1 MSLACSPFNPCLFSF
16 GQQIENKEELDRA
29 IEHYFELADATQFV
43 KLHCK
48 DAVIDIPAHEMLLR
62 PEETLR
68 KLCDHLGVS
77 CPKTY
82 VENCRE
88 VLRAPSVTR
97 DKVLWTN
104 EQIER
109 VTKMMKEYY
118 FLEEYSFDEL
128 PR

>member
-1 MSLACSPFNPCLFSF
+1 M
-16 GQQIENKEELDRA
+16 
-29 IEHYFELADATQFV
+29 ADATQFV
-43 KLHCK
+43 KLHYK

-62 PEETLR
+62 PKEILQ

-77 CPKTY
+77 CPKNF
-82 VENCRE
+82 VEKCQK

-97 DKVLWTN
+97 DKVLWTD

-109 VTKMMKEYY
+109 VAKMMKDYH

-128 PR
+128 PK